1 MTYTVRALGKR
12 FNLHHAY
19 VTMTK
24 EMKLGVRLPS
34 IPEDISENIVKF
46 YLIHKK
52 GHDVTWE
59 CQGDLLS
66 KNEGKLECKC
76 FTSEGPISFTPS
88 SDWDVIYFLDARQW
102 MDRRFTIYRYGL
114 SMKSDKWQNI
124 TINKNKEPTTFGGQ
138 ADVGRRPRIT
148 WGSLYPQIFTD
159 CDKVFEG
166 CFEDIYRPPEPPP
179 VPISHSPPVYID
191 DNLPDQMV
199 A

>member
-1 MTYTVRALGKR
+1 MAYTIRALGKR

-24 EMKLGVRLPS
+24 DMKLGVRLPS

-46 YLIHKK
+46 YLIHQK
-52 GHDVTWE
+52 GHSVTWE

-66 KNEGKLECKC
+66 KNEGKIECKC

-102 MDRRFTIYRYGL
+102 LDRRFTIYRLGM
-114 SMKSDKWQNI
+114 SMKSEKWQDI
-124 TINKNKEPTTFGGQ
+124 VINKNKEPRTFGGQ

-148 WGSLYPQIFTD
+148 WGSLYPQIFND
-159 CDKVFEG
+159 CEKVFEG
-166 CFEDIYRPPEPPP
+166 YFEDIYRPRGQQL
-179 VPISHSPPVYID
+179 VPLSHSPPVYID
-191 DNLPDQMV
+191 DSLRE
-199 A
+199 